1 MNSTLLILNALA
13 LAVLVTFHFQPSN
26 DSDTAQFSH
35 TGSHQTQQRPQLAV
49 MTANGQPSVQLTQDA
64 QAAGSSEHLIF

>member
-35 TGSHQTQQRPQLAV
+35 TGSHQIQQRPQLAV
-49 MTANGQPSVQLTQDA
+49 MTANGQPSAHLAQGT
-64 QAAGSSEHLIF
+64 QAASTSEHLIF

>member
-13 LAVLVTFHFQPSN
+13 LAVLVTSHFQPSN

-49 MTANGQPSVQLTQDA
+49 MTANGQPSVHLAQDA

>member
-13 LAVLVTFHFQPSN
+13 LAVLVTFHFQPSH

-49 MTANGQPSVQLTQDA
+49 MAANGQPSAHLAQGA
-64 QAAGSSEHLIF
+64 QAASASEHLIF